1 MYTKLL
7 IPLDGSRLAEGVL
20 PYARLLAHGLNV
32 PVELLRVNDPAES
45 GSYLAPIHRDEYFE
59 KIAASFSIPTN
70 VTHRVEAGNPA
81 TAIVRLGAAQP
92 GALIMMVKHGERG
105 LQRWLLGSI
114 AENVLHKATNDLLL
128 VQPSDE
134 SSSGEARLNSAFV
147 PLDGSELAEQ
157 VFSTVTELATRLQL
171 EICLM
176 HVVIRVYFGPPE
188 GFLPVFSGNIPN
200 QKQLWAEAGAQA
212 TDYLTRKVEQLRA
225 QGVPRVSSVLI
236 EGSAEG
242 AAAEIIDR
250 GSKTSNALVVMSTH
264 GRSGI
269 GRWLIGSV
277 TERVV
282 RHSLHPVLVT
292 RSHPNGLGRFL

>member
-1 MYTKLL
+1 MCGRFTASFEFREIKIRFSLQRD
-7 IPLDGSRLAEGVL
+7 IPLLVPRYNIAPSQE
-20 PYARLLAHGLNV
+20 V
-32 PVELLRVNDPAES
+32 PVIVQNDGKNELMPMKWGLVPAWS
-45 GSYLAPIHRDEYFE
+45 SD
-59 KIAASFSIPTN
+59 KSI
-70 VTHRVEAGNPA
+70 
-81 TAIVRLGAAQP
+81 
-92 GALIMMVKHGERG
+92 GERMINA
-105 LQRWLLGSI
+105 R
-114 AENVLHKATNDLLL
+114 AETITEKPSFRRL
-128 VQPSDE
+128 VE
-134 SSSGEARLNSAFV
+134 SKRCVIPADGFYEWRRV
-147 PLDGSELAEQ
+147 GSELAEQ

-212 TDYLTRKVEQLRA
+212 TEYLARKVEQLRA

-250 GSKTSNALVVMSTH
+250 GSKTSNALVIMSTH

-282 RHSLHPVLVT
+282 RHSLNPVLVT
-292 RSHPNGLGRFL
+292 RSHPNGLDRFL